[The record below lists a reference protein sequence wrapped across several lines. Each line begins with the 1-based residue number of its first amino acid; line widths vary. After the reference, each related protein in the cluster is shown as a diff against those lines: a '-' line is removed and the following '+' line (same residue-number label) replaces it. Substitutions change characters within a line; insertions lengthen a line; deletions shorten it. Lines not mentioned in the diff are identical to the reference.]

1 YLPGGLFSVLVYVQ
15 PILLGVFAWLIL
27 GEHLSGI
34 RVIGLILG
42 FIGIVISSLDG
53 VSSHLSFIGVTLAL
67 LTGIFCVYGVIFVK
81 KYSREIN
88 AFWIVAIQNLIGGLF
103 LLVTGSIFESWSEV
117 VWNIPHLFGL
127 VYGATIGIP
136 ASYIIYY
143 SLINQGEAS

>member
-1 YLPGGLFSVLVYVQ
+1 
-15 PILLGVFAWLIL
+15 
-27 GEHLSGI
+27 
-34 RVIGLILG
+34 
-42 FIGIVISSLDG
+42 
-53 VSSHLSFIGVTLAL
+53 
-67 LTGIFCVYGVIFVK
+67 YGVIFVK

-143 SLINQGEAS
+143 SLINQGEASKIGSATFLVPILSVIISIIFLDETLTLRLLIGLVLVGISIYLVNYNKTKNKINRGVV